1 MQIFYLST
9 NILQSL
15 VKSAPV
21 IDELMNVH
29 NVFIYLLLQWCIM
42 CHSLGRNRLEKL
54 YMGNGSYYIV
64 YHITDY
70 RNEIRDNDFNR
81 SLYCI
86 CMDRDNDTENDKEV
100 EKNY

>member
-1 MQIFYLST
+1 
-9 NILQSL
+9 
-15 VKSAPV
+15 
-21 IDELMNVH
+21 
-29 NVFIYLLLQWCIM
+29 M

-81 SLYCI
+81 SLCCI
-86 CMDRDNDTENDKEV
+86 CMDRDNDTENDEEV
-100 EKNY
+100 EKLEVINKMNIDYRTTISHYSSKTRPSDDRQENSKRCRT